1 MSSSNAPL
9 HRDDLIQQH
18 PPERGERKKKYVVL
32 YSCCCCC
39 CCCLHTLGGAIGAV
53 VAGNYAPEPD
63 DWDETPNRP
72 MHLPNSRPMRPPNSQ
87 WMFWSSFL
95 AASVIGTLIAGLLN
109 PSQISESLIVI
120 GLSIVILGPVWML
133 AASGLS
139 ALQIAVRTD
148 LPSKKGYW
156 KQLGKITGGMIAGS
170 VIGVIVMVLI
180 GVVLMSLNG

>member
-1 MSSSNAPL
+1 MSSSNKPIL
-9 HRDDLIQQH
+9 GGDDLIQQH

-63 DWDETPNRP
+63 EWDETPNRP
-72 MHLPNSRPMRPPNSQ
+72 THLPNSQ

-109 PSQISESLIVI
+109 TNQLEQSIVII

-133 AASGLS
+133 AACGLS
-139 ALQIAVRTD
+139 ALQIAFRTD
-148 LPSKKGYW
+148 LPSKTGYW
-156 KQLGKITGGMIAGS
+156 KQLGKITGGMLAGS
-170 VIGVIVMVLI
+170 VIGVLAMILI
-180 GVVLMSLNG
+180 GVALMSFNR

>member
-1 MSSSNAPL
+1 MSSSNEPL
-9 HRDDLIQQH
+9 FADGDLIQQH

-53 VAGNYAPEPD
+53 VVGNYCPEPD
-63 DWDETPNRP
+63 EWDETPNRP
-72 MHLPNSRPMRPPNSQ
+72 KSLPNSQ

-95 AASVIGTLIAGLLN
+95 AASLIGTVIAGLLN

-133 AASGLS
+133 AACGLS
-139 ALQIAVRTD
+139 ALQIAIRKD

-156 KQLGKITGGMIAGS
+156 RQLGKITGGMLAGS
-170 VIGVIVMVLI
+170 LIGVLAMVLI
-180 GVVLMSLNG
+180 GVALMSQGR